1 MASASG
7 RRPKPLIYMNEK
19 DWKKDGLSPACPLGW
34 PHVANSF
41 SPGATSGATA
51 WCAAHHVH
59 ATWMRGCAC
68 ARECTRGGLVF
79 AWVYA
84 WWSRGPPECYSIT
97 KGQRL
102 ERRQTIGPKRIT
114 SWSPHAPSWSP
125 RGHLVVAPMVTS
137 CPLVVTSW
145 SPRGRLVVTSWSP
158 HGNIYGDPP
167 SLIGFFEAYAGP
179 LWGDSGEV
187 TRIYTSRDI

>member
-1 MASASG
+1 MLLIRSHPV
-7 RRPKPLIYMNEK
+7 RPAERP
-19 DWKKDGLSPACPLGW
+19 
-34 PHVANSF
+34 
-41 SPGATSGATA
+41 PG
-51 WCAAHHVH
+51 CAAHHVH

-68 ARECTRGGLVF
+68 ARGCTRGGLVF
-79 AWVYA
+79 AWVHA

-102 ERRQTIGPKRIT
+102 ERRQTIGPKRPTVVT
-114 SWSPHAPSWSP
+114 SWSPHGHLVVTSWSPHGHLMVTSWSPHGHLMVTSWSP
-125 RGHLVVAPMVTS
+125 RGHLVVTS
-137 CPLVVTSW
+137 WSPRGHLMVTSW
-145 SPRGRLVVTSWSP
+145 SPRDHLMVT
-158 HGNIYGDPP
+158 YMETPP